1 MFSKYFEIFE
11 IYLYL
16 ANFGNIIQ
24 NLSFKA
30 TIISNALGMWS
41 FETGLSSNEP
51 EEIGAFEPQIGSFDR
66 GLDHFNPKLELE
78 MILFERVEGSNK
90 PEMVSFE
97 HGLIQMTRNW
107 IFDLGWFKC
116 TRNMIICFRRWQVIG
131 N

>member
-1 MFSKYFEIFE
+1 M
-11 IYLYL
+11 
-16 ANFGNIIQ
+16 
-24 NLSFKA
+24 
-30 TIISNALGMWS
+30 
-41 FETGLSSNEP
+41 SSNEP

-107 IFDLGWFKC
+107 IFDPGLVQMYPEHDHLFQKMAGYQKL
-116 TRNMIICFRRWQVIG
+116 NMKSIDRITFL
-131 N
+131 